1 MLFVSGDISAEDL
14 FNMFFGG
21 GFATGET
28 ILKLVHVGM
37 FFIIEIILFFMIE
50 KQAFRMY
57 SDEYSITVYIKTLKP
72 SI

>member
-28 ILKLVHVGM
+28 ILRLVHVSM
-37 FFIIEIILFFMIE
+37 FFIIEVIIFFRIK
-50 KQAFRMY
+50 KQSCIMF
-57 SDEYSITVYIKTLKP
+57 SDENLTTVYNKAFKIC
-72 SI
+72 I